1 LRNVL
6 LKRSVRNILRIPAR
20 SILLGLL
27 IFVVSFL
34 TMMGFA
40 IESGT
45 KTSIM
50 NIRRSLSND
59 VRLSVNFRELMR
71 RYQLI
76 SRRMLKSLELTQQ
89 SIC

>member
-1 LRNVL
+1 
-6 LKRSVRNILRIPAR
+6 
-20 SILLGLL
+20 
-27 IFVVSFL
+27 
-34 TMMGFA
+34 MMGFA